1 MKKNEN
7 ARANKFKIFMPFV
20 GVLIFMVFAALA
32 HVNVLSAQT
41 LSEGLWKEFVDGD
54 PAAAKAVYENIIRG
68 AANAESTGEA
78 VLKKAESRLKAL
90 GEGKSVKSGEPA
102 NPHKFSILK
111 ANLKFL
117 FSHVIKSSN
126 NKEFTDDLNSLKE
139 NIKSELSNFI
149 KEDLEKHSLPIVFI
163 ISRNSELNLKNTD
176 IILSFDKDV
185 TFKNDENSAANNIY
199 GYNINWNTLF
209 ITSMK
214 TEKEVIDE
222 YKKIGLWQADKNNSG
237 GNADRLDSILLY
249 CYDNAQA
256 DFSFITN
263 DMEQFISVNKILP
276 AKLEKAPRIKDVN
289 IFLDDK
295 KRILLAADA
304 EIEQVN
310 YLLGALESA
319 TGLKILPAGVIRNRD
334 GSAGYQVKLSTIS
347 ELSELLSAAL
357 PAINNNFSGA
367 RRLAS
372 YKSCMANLRNI
383 TSVTELYLMENEKF
397 KRENIDEK
405 FIGELYVK
413 KYLKAEPVCAA
424 GGKYIVKNSDFICSL
439 HGSNSKTIEFKIVKI
454 TDGKEKT
461 ISAPKIKTLIYREAA
476 VTIDSRNNSG
486 DTAENSIKNASRNKP
501 AEELKFLK
509 LVVKLSK
516 DGETAETNDIIAGVS
531 VSVILS
537 AGENKERSMQFNAK
551 YKLGSGGNAWN
562 EISGPRSDELKDYKI
577 YMKIN

>member
-1 MKKNEN
+1 MKKNFSSN
-7 ARANKFKIFMPFV
+7 SKNFKFFASFI
-20 GVLIFMVFAALA
+20 GVLIFAAFLALA
-32 HVNVLSAQT
+32 PAGYLSAQT

-68 AANAESTGEA
+68 AGNAESTGEA
-78 VLKKAESRLKAL
+78 ILKKAESRLKAL
-90 GEGKSVKSGEPA
+90 GESKTAKCGEPV

-117 FSHVIKSSN
+117 FNHRFNSSL
-126 NKEFTDDLNSLKE
+126 NKEFDENLKTLRE

-149 KEDLEKHSLPIVFI
+149 KEDLEKHSLPTIFI

-185 TFKNDENSAANNIY
+185 TFKNDENSSANNIY

-209 ITSMK
+209 ITSIK
-214 TEKEVIDE
+214 SEKEIIDE
-222 YKKIGLWQADKNNSG
+222 YKKNGLWLADKNNAGSD
-237 GNADRLDSILLY
+237 ADRLDSILFY

-256 DFSFITN
+256 DFSFDTN
-263 DMEQFISVNKILP
+263 DMEHFITVNKILP
-276 AKLEKAPRIKDVN
+276 AKLEKAPRIKNVK
-289 IFLDDK
+289 IHLDDK
-295 KRILLAADA
+295 KRILLDTEA
-304 EIEQVN
+304 EIEQIN

-319 TGLKILPAGVIRNRD
+319 TGLKILPAGVVKSRN
-334 GSAGYQVKLSTIS
+334 GSNGYQVKLSTLS
-347 ELSELLSAAL
+347 ELSELLSAAM
-357 PAINNNFSGA
+357 PAINNNFIGA

-405 FIGELYVK
+405 FIGELFGK

-424 GGKYIVKNSDFICSL
+424 GGKYIFKNSDFVCSL

-461 ISAPKIKTLIYREAA
+461 ISAPKLKTLIYHEAV
-476 VTIDSRNNSG
+476 VTIDSRKTSG
-486 DTAENSIKNASRNKP
+486 DTAENSIKTANQNKP

-509 LVVKLSK
+509 LGVKLSK

-551 YKLGSGGNAWN
+551 YKFGSGGNAWN
-562 EISGPRSDELKDYKI
+562 EISGPRSEELKDYKI
-577 YMKIN
+577 YMKIY